1 MRHPRLVGPVRRLLG
16 GDVYLHQYPVNPK
29 AAYHGEAWAWHQDY
43 ATWQME
49 NHMPRPQVINVG
61 VFLDEVTEFNG
72 PVMFIL
78 GSHTHGILTSTFD
91 EASASYA
98 LHALSE
104 ETVASLAQ
112 SGRLVCPK
120 GPAGSVWM
128 FHCNLVHASNKNL
141 SPDRRAICTI
151 CYNRGVPGRLAAASL
166 HAGWRGGQ
174 GDGPE
179 RCRHRYRRG
188 SPAHSRIPS
197 G

>member
-1 MRHPRLVGPVRRLLG
+1 VRHPRLVEPVRRLLG

-43 ATWQME
+43 AAWQME

-112 SGRLVCPK
+112 TGRLVCPK
-120 GPAGSVWM
+120 GPAGSVSLQPCARLEQEPLAGSSG
-128 FHCNLVHASNKNL
+128 HLHHLLQSRCTRPACRGL
-141 SPDRRAICTI
+141 STC
-151 CYNRGVPGRLAAASL
+151 GM
-166 HAGWRGGQ
+166 AGWTGRWTRTV
-174 GDGPE
+174 PT
-179 RCRHRYRRG
+179 
-188 SPAHSRIPS
+188 SISSR
-197 G
+197 